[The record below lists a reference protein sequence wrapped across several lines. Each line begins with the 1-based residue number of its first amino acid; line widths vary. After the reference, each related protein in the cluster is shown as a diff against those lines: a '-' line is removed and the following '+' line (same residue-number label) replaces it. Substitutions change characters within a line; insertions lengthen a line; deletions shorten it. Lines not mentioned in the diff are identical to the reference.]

1 MANKCLKS
9 LFILKGLIQIRVFVV
24 WSEEENEKVVVRE
37 GITGAR
43 KWAVTGGED
52 VSSTEFGFLVS
63 EAMPIARETESN
75 SKKEREGNFLVS
87 LC

>member
-37 GITGAR
+37 GITG
-43 KWAVTGGED
+43 G
-52 VSSTEFGFLVS
+52 
-63 EAMPIARETESN
+63 
-75 SKKEREGNFLVS
+75 KEMGRDGR
-87 LC
+87 

>member
-1 MANKCLKS
+1 M
-9 LFILKGLIQIRVFVV
+9 
-24 WSEEENEKVVVRE
+24 
-37 GITGAR
+37 
-43 KWAVTGGED
+43 TGGED